1 MRFRLIPRDE
11 GFYDLFDD
19 AASNLLD
26 TARLLRGLLD
36 ELGDGSVLLKRIK
49 EHEQRGD
56 KLTGT
61 ILRRLHSSFVTPFD
75 REDIHV
81 LTEELDDAVDDIHGA
96 ADTLVLHNVRAD
108 QIPDEVREMVDLL
121 IEAAEETVD
130 LIQLLPTLKGMEP
143 HLERIDQLESAADTA
158 YRRCV
163 ARLFSGE
170 FKAFAVLRAKDT
182 VEAIEA
188 SVNSIENI
196 SDVVETI
203 LLKHA

>member
-11 GFYDLFDD
+11 GFYELFDE

-26 TARLLRGLLD
+26 SAGLLRTLLAD
-36 ELGDGSVLLKRIK
+36 LDDGSALLKRIK

-56 KLTGT
+56 ELTDT
-61 ILRRLHSSFVTPFD
+61 LLRRLHSSFVTPFD
-75 REDIHV
+75 REDIHQ
-81 LTEELDDAVDDIHGA
+81 LAEELDDAVDDIHGA
-96 ADTLVLHNVRAD
+96 ADTLVLHKVRSD
-108 QIPDEVREMVDLL
+108 QIPEEVHEMVDLL

-130 LIQLLPTLKGMEP
+130 LVHRLPTLKGMEP
-143 HLERIDQLESAADTA
+143 HLERIDKLESAADA
-158 YRRCV
+158 VYRRCV

>member
-11 GFYDLFDD
+11 GFYELFDE

-26 TARLLRGLLD
+26 SAGLLRTLLAD
-36 ELGDGSVLLKRIK
+36 LDDGSALLKRIK

-56 KLTGT
+56 ELTDT
-61 ILRRLHSSFVTPFD
+61 LLRRLHSSFVTPFD
-75 REDIHV
+75 REDIHQ
-81 LTEELDDAVDDIHGA
+81 LAEELDDAVDDIHGA
-96 ADTLVLHNVRAD
+96 ADTLVLHKVRSD
-108 QIPDEVREMVDLL
+108 QIPEEVHEMVDLL

-130 LIQLLPTLKGMEP
+130 LVHRLHTLKGMEP
-143 HLERIDQLESAADTA
+143 HLERIDKLESAADA
-158 YRRCV
+158 VYRRCV

>member
-11 GFYDLFDD
+11 GFYDLFDE
-19 AASNLLD
+19 AAANLLD
-26 TARLLRGLLD
+26 SARLLRVLLD
-36 ELGDGSVLLKRIK
+36 DFGDGSEHLKRIK

-56 KLTGT
+56 DLTST

-108 QIPDEVREMVDLL
+108 QIPAEVPEMVDLL
-121 IEAAEETVD
+121 IQAAEETVE

-143 HLERIDQLESAADTA
+143 HLERIDQLESAADTV